1 MTAKLDRPYTQRDVQ
16 NMLFER
22 LPSGRH
28 TWLRD
33 PEGNPDVQAYGSP
46 HWPSQPIY
54 VYYRPSV
61 VKMRVS
67 FTPRR
72 ISSIREPELWEAAAQ
87 ARVALRAEGVSG
99 RRQAGNTQETERD
112 EQWVVT
118 IPERLSERAYDTLA
132 AFVTL
137 AAECM
142 GTASAASARGAPES

>member
-1 MTAKLDRPYTQRDVQ
+1 MPKPDPDRPYTQRDVQ

-22 LPSGRH
+22 LPAGQHS
-28 TWLRD
+28 WLRD

-46 HWPSQPIY
+46 HLPAQTVY
-54 VYYRPSV
+54 VHYRPSV

-72 ISSIREPELWEAAAQ
+72 ISPTREPELWEAAEK
-87 ARVALRAEGVSG
+87 ARLSFRGEGLSA
-99 RRQAGNTQETERD
+99 RRQTGRTQETERD

-118 IPERLSERAYDTLA
+118 IPERLSESAYDTLS
-132 AFVTL
+132 AFIAF

-142 GTASAASARGAPES
+142 GVPAPDE

>member
-1 MTAKLDRPYTQRDVQ
+1 MDPQRPYTQRDIQ

-22 LPSGRH
+22 LPAGTHS
-28 TWLRD
+28 WLRD
-33 PEGNPDVQAYGSP
+33 PEGNRDVQAYGSP
-46 HWPSQPIY
+46 HWPAQPVY

-72 ISSIREPELWEAAAQ
+72 ISSIREPELWEAAER
-87 ARVALRAEGVSG
+87 ARAALRGEGVSC
-99 RRQAGNTQETERD
+99 RRQIGNTQETERD

-118 IPERLSERAYDTLA
+118 VPERLSESAYDALA
-132 AFVTL
+132 AFVSF

-142 GTASAASARGAPES
+142 GVEVRD

>member
-1 MTAKLDRPYTQRDVQ
+1 MLRHDPERPYTQRDVQ

-22 LPSGRH
+22 LPAGRH

-33 PEGNPDVQAYGSP
+33 PEGNADVQAYGST
-46 HWPSQPIY
+46 HLPSQPVY

-61 VKMRVS
+61 VKVLLR

-72 ISSIREPELWEAAAQ
+72 ISPPREAELWEAAEA
-87 ARVALRAEGVSG
+87 AGRALRAEGVSA
-99 RRQAGNTQETERD
+99 RRQRGNTQETERD

-118 IPERLSERAYDTLA
+118 IPERLSEAAYDRLA

-137 AAECM
+137 AAWCM
-142 GTASAASARGAPES
+142 GVEVPDD